1 VSIEYAL
8 IREINDQPWRADL
21 LGAVLRRKLGQLVH
35 VNLIPLNPT
44 PGSQWDASPRP
55 VQDEFVRRVRAAGV
69 ACTVRDTRGQ
79 EIAAACGQLAATER

>member
-1 VSIEYAL
+1 
-8 IREINDQPWRADL
+8 
-21 LGAVLRRKLGQLVH
+21 

-44 PGSQWDASPRP
+44 PGGKWDASPRP

-79 EIAAACGQLAATER
+79 EIAAACGQLAATGG